1 MPVGVFFEEVSGTAE
16 ERLLALDIVRELASR

>member
-1 MPVGVFFEEVSGTAE
+1 VFFEEVSGTAE